1 MKHICKYKT
10 PRCANFATGNKYCR
24 YVVSQSVKT

>member
-1 MKHICKYKT
+1 MKQICKSNMWRWT
-10 PRCANFATGNKYCR
+10 TFATGNKYCR